1 LIQKD
6 GRTDE
11 TEIIASLLCLADRI
25 ERLKRIPRR
34 DLTKYEK
41 KLLFIANL
49 KLPENAVRYEDWKR
63 RQKEYV
69 RRRNGLRKNRK

>member
-1 LIQKD
+1 M
-6 GRTDE
+6 
-11 TEIIASLLCLADRI
+11 SPLADRI
-25 ERLKRIPRR
+25 ERLKRIPRK

-69 RRRNGLRKNRK
+69 RRRNRLRKNRK